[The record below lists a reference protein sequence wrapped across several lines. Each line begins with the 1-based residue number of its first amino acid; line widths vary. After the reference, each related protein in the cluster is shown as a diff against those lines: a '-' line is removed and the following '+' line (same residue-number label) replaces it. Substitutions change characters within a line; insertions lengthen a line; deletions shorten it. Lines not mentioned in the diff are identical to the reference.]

1 MEYFK
6 LRKYFALLSS
16 LQATAQSLR
25 HVLKCLNNIDVLRK
39 FVRYSSSD
47 TKEKEGSCFSGEQR
61 IKDIPLRNVARST
74 KMLRNAKECMQMN
87 AVFYVN
93 VLQRQKD
100 LLVEIESNITYRCS
114 TMMTGAIQTMNQANL
129 CNIFQAFYNLKIL
142 PVKVYTCLKFLAE
155 KVLKCLAGI
164 LDIPAK
170 PSPQEA
176 SVLRSELWSQM
187 SLLQEE
193 VHCAAVQ
200 AWNLERV
207 LRKMRDPTSHE
218 NYLALVQ
225 KSKTFIVFAS
235 NTHFEGK
242 SVKSKMSCKPF
253 NVFWNMM
260 SELLGKHFSHV
271 ATENSL

>member
-1 MEYFK
+1 M
-6 LRKYFALLSS
+6 R
-16 LQATAQSLR
+16 
-25 HVLKCLNNIDVLRK
+25 C
-39 FVRYSSSD
+39 SSSHR
-47 TKEKEGSCFSGEQR
+47 KEKESSCFVGEKR

-74 KMLRNAKECMQMN
+74 KILRNAKDCMQMN
-87 AVFYVN
+87 EIFDVN
-93 VLQRQKD
+93 ILQRQKD

-114 TMMTGAIQTMNQANL
+114 TMMTDAIQTMNQANL

-155 KVLKCLAGI
+155 KVLKCLSDI

-225 KSKTFIVFAS
+225 KSKTFMALVS

-242 SVKSKMSCKPF
+242 LVKSE
-253 NVFWNMM
+253 NV
-260 SELLGKHFSHV
+260 V
-271 ATENSL
+271 